1 MLLLCLGS
9 WAAWKAPLGLAGN
22 RAPAERERAFGL
34 TLESTVQGTCRGG
47 CPPLYPRQSRGS
59 PEAPLQ
65 TTEVDFSKCAKA
77 SVPSR
82 QLLFALLSKAPC
94 WEGRRGEGGLSLF
107 KKICRIKK
115 HVEGFAIAF
124 PAPLSGALVLS
135 VCHLSFIFW
144 PGWACV
150 CNRARRK
157 GRGVEGALGGLGV
170 RIGQAGVQGTATLRE
185 HGTKANPDLAH
196 FISETHA

>member
-1 MLLLCLGS
+1 MQ
-9 WAAWKAPLGLAGN
+9 N
-22 RAPAERERAFGL
+22 E
-34 TLESTVQGTCRGG
+34 
-47 CPPLYPRQSRGS
+47 
-59 PEAPLQ
+59 
-65 TTEVDFSKCAKA
+65 
-77 SVPSR
+77 
-82 QLLFALLSKAPC
+82 
-94 WEGRRGEGGLSLF
+94 
-107 KKICRIKK
+107 KK

-124 PAPLSGALVLS
+124 PAPLSRALVLS

>member
-47 CPPLYPRQSRGS
+47 CPPPHPRQSRGS

-94 WEGRRGEGGLSLF
+94 WEGRRGGAEGGLSLF
-107 KKICRIKK
+107 KKICRMKK
-115 HVEGFAIAF
+115 T
-124 PAPLSGALVLS
+124 
-135 VCHLSFIFW
+135 C
-144 PGWACV
+144 
-150 CNRARRK
+150 
-157 GRGVEGALGGLGV
+157 RGLRYCFSSPIE
-170 RIGQAGVQGTATLRE
+170 QGSSTFCL
-185 HGTKANPDLAH
+185 P
-196 FISETHA
+196 S

>member
-1 MLLLCLGS
+1 MC
-9 WAAWKAPLGLAGN
+9 
-22 RAPAERERAFGL
+22 E
-34 TLESTVQGTCRGG
+34 
-47 CPPLYPRQSRGS
+47 
-59 PEAPLQ
+59 
-65 TTEVDFSKCAKA
+65 SKCPLPPVTVRTTIE
-77 SVPSR
+77 SPV
-82 QLLFALLSKAPC
+82 L
-94 WEGRRGEGGLSLF
+94 GRETWGGRGLSLF
-107 KKICRIKK
+107 KKICRMKK
-115 HVEGFAIAF
+115 QVEGFAIAF
-124 PAPLSGALVLS
+124 PAPLSRALVLS

-185 HGTKANPDLAH
+185 HCTKANPELAH

>member
-1 MLLLCLGS
+1 MDSPLSPLSRGPVGEG
-9 WAAWKAPLGLAGN
+9 APH
-22 RAPAERERAFGL
+22 P
-34 TLESTVQGTCRGG
+34 TRGK
-47 CPPLYPRQSRGS
+47 SRGS

-94 WEGRRGEGGLSLF
+94 WEGRHGGGGVLPLF
-107 KKICRIKK
+107 KKMCRMKK
-115 HVEGFAIAF
+115 HVESFAIAF
-124 PAPLSGALVLS
+124 PAPLSRALVLS

-144 PGWACV
+144 PGWACM

-170 RIGQAGVQGTATLRE
+170 RIGQAGVQGTAALRE
-185 HGTKANPDLAH
+185 HCTKANPDLAH